1 MAILVFSEETDGHA
15 SASALELTSKA
26 AELGEVTVFHVGEG
40 SADALAELGAHG
52 ATSVHHMDPGD
63 GLPAPAAAAAIA
75 DLVRGD
81 APAAVLFGMG
91 NTDRDVAG
99 RLSVRIGRP
108 VLAAA
113 VDLSLD
119 PVLVTSEILGGTQQ
133 IITEATAQPP
143 ALVIARPKA
152 FAANDIGGPAPS
164 TTTVVTPDVGR
175 SGSAV
180 VAERHVEA
188 QEGPDLEAANV
199 VVSGGRGLGGVDNWH
214 LVEELA
220 AELDGAV
227 GATRAVVDAGWVP
240 YSLQVGQTGKTVK
253 PSVYIATGISGA
265 MQHMVGMK
273 DSGTIIAINKDGDAP
288 IFGIADLGVVGD
300 VHQIVPKLIEA
311 LKARS

>member
-1 MAILVFSEETDGHA
+1 MAILVFSEESDGHA

-26 AELGEVTVFHVGEG
+26 ASLGEVAVFHVGEG
-40 SADALAELGAHG
+40 SADTFAELGAHG

-63 GLPAPAAAAAIA
+63 GLPAAPAAAAIA
-75 DLVRGD
+75 DLVAGD

-99 RLSVRIGRP
+99 RLSARLGKP

-113 VDLSLD
+113 ADLSID
-119 PVLVTSEILGGTQQ
+119 PVRVTSEILGGTQQ
-133 IITEATAQPP
+133 IITEATAESP

-152 FAANDIGGPAPS
+152 FDAADTGGPAPA
-164 TTTVVTPDVGR
+164 TIAVAAPDVGR

-180 VAERHVEA
+180 VLERHAE
-188 QEGPDLEAANV
+188 QHEGPDLGAANV
-199 VVSGGRGLGGVDNWH
+199 VVSGGRGLGGADNWH

-220 AELDGAV
+220 AELDAAV
-227 GATRAVVDAGWVP
+227 GASRAVVDAGWVP

-253 PSVYIATGISGA
+253 PSVYIAAGISGA

-273 DSGTIIAINKDGDAP
+273 DAATIIAINKDPDAP

-300 VHQIVPKLIEA
+300 VHQVLPKLIEA
-311 LKARS
+311 LRART